1 MTAVFQEASRLAID
15 YIGAAGYAL
24 AYGSHATGH
33 AHSVSDLDLLVVG
46 AHPLTNSALDR
57 LTGEVIALHHK
68 HGLTVDTEVD
78 HRVKLHASLHEV
90 ADALVLGGF
99 TIEASEHVRVP
110 PLVAEPWFLNS
121 RLFKLRLILNAVST
135 GHVFLAGNLT
145 SYRRHRARA
154 DLALGLLT
162 TGLLAD
168 RDSFT
173 VADALTALTCGPS
186 GEVGKDHLGYL
197 PGPALYSAL
206 RRALAEATL
215 AHVITD
221 EDGHRY
227 TQHHA
232 RRRALLAALAA
243 RRGEPAPE
251 SQHASLAGNRGHQPD

>member
-1 MTAVFQEASRLAID
+1 MMAVLQAASRLAVD

-24 AYGSHATGH
+24 AYGSHATGR
-33 AHSVSDLDLLVVG
+33 AHTDSDLDLLVVG
-46 AHPLTNSALDR
+46 AHPLTTSALDR
-57 LTGEVIALHHK
+57 LTGQVVALHHQ

-90 ADALVLGGF
+90 ADSLALGGF
-99 TIEASEHVRVP
+99 TVDLSGNLQVP
-110 PLVAEPWFLNS
+110 PVVAEPSFLNS
-121 RLFKLRLILNAVST
+121 HPFKLRLILNAVST

-162 TGLLAD
+162 AALLAD
-168 RDSFT
+168 NDSFT
-173 VADALTALTCGPS
+173 VADALTALTRAPG
-186 GEVGKDHLGYL
+186 GEVGEDHLGYL

-215 AHVITD
+215 AQVITD
-221 EDGHRY
+221 ENGHRF

-232 RRRALLAALAA
+232 RRRTLLAALAA

-251 SQHASLAGNRGHQPD
+251 AQHASLAGSRGHQPD

>member
-1 MTAVFQEASRLAID
+1 MTAVFQEASRLAVD

-57 LTGEVIALHHK
+57 LTRQVIALHHR

-99 TIEASEHVRVP
+99 TIEASGHVRVP

-121 RLFKLRLILNAVST
+121 RPFKLRLLLNAVST

-168 RDSFT
+168 HDSFT
-173 VADALTALTCGPS
+173 IADALTALTCGPG
-186 GEVGKDHLGYL
+186 GEVGKDHEPFSSCRCWSG
-197 PGPALYSAL
+197 A
-206 RRALAEATL
+206 
-215 AHVITD
+215 V
-221 EDGHRY
+221 
-227 TQHHA
+227 
-232 RRRALLAALAA
+232 AA
-243 RRGEPAPE
+243 
-251 SQHASLAGNRGHQPD
+251 